1 MTSACAH
8 FLPAS
13 QIELRPVHDL
23 EGWKDREI
31 DVRVLKLNR
40 KRGNVVVSRR
50 AILEEE
56 QKSKREALLSTMS
69 DGAVVTG
76 RVKNV
81 TDYGVFV
88 DLGGIDGLLHVSDL
102 GVGPRAT
109 SVFCGAGGRRNS
121 GSDSEIR

>member
-1 MTSACAH
+1 LILAFARSYRLH
-8 FLPAS
+8 K
-13 QIELRPVHDL
+13 IELRPVHDL
-23 EGWKDREI
+23 DTWKDRDI

-56 QKSKREALLSTMS
+56 QKSKRDELMASLSEGS
-69 DGAVVTG
+69 IITG

-88 DLGGIDGLLHVSDL
+88 DLGGMDGLLHVSDL
-102 GVGPRAT
+102 CLGTRAA
-109 SVFCGAGGRRNS
+109 SLFHCQAWR
-121 GSDSEIR
+121 